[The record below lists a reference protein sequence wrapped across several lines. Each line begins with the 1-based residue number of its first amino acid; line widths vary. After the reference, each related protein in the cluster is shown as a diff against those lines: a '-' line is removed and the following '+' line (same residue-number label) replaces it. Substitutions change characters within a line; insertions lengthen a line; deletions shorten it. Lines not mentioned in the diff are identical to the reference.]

1 MELIDE
7 LEEEIEKLKDN
18 EFGLMVIKTKS
29 KGVITATIIIPEE
42 ILNKE
47 ISQMSIEFQL
57 ILDTNTLKLA
67 PKLYCLSA
75 YCFPHFADGRDLF
88 NELRSSKNPRQN
100 LSLSNLLPDILEFI
114 KINYENGGLYFFGN
128 YYLGTKY
135 SLRLLQK
142 GCENI
147 LNVKENLVING
158 KSIKLNRVLVISDV
172 YFLLFE
178 QEKWYKNNLNLLF
191 WSSISN
197 IEKIQKVKD
206 NKTII
211 LQWIQKEKETYP
223 MTLTLQHRDVFIQ
236 NLLEKMH
243 HFGMVYD
250 VIKMDSKGSKKLRKG
265 DDISQSQNVK
275 LINDYN
281 RQELQ
286 KNEEEE
292 EEEEYEEDEEE
303 EDDEDAVEKESDETK
318 DTRVIRK
325 NNDNDDNSNKTDKSS
340 NVDNINNIN
349 NINNVDNIGNIN
361 NNNEKKEENKI
372 EDQKESNE
380 VINKKE
386 HKNEEQKKEDNDE
399 DDFVEAENV
408 DDYNNKGQEK
418 EEIINTNKNEDSAN
432 KENENKEELK
442 EPEKKEN
449 SEINVE
455 STNINDK
462 IEEKKE
468 EENKEEPKK
477 EEENK
482 KEEKKEEENKEE
494 ENKEEESKE

>member
-7 LEEEIEKLKDN
+7 LEEEIEKLKEN
-18 EFGLMVIKTKS
+18 EYGLMVIKTKT
-29 KGVITATIIIPEE
+29 KGVITTTIIIPEE

-57 ILDTNTLKLA
+57 ILDTNTLKLV

-88 NELRSSKNPRQN
+88 NELRSSKNLRQN

-223 MTLTLQHRDVFIQ
+223 MTLTLQHRDAFIQ

-250 VIKMDSKGSKKLRKG
+250 VIKMDNKGSKKFRKG

-303 EDDEDAVEKESDETK
+303 EDDEETMEKESDETK

-325 NNDNDDNSNKTDKSS
+325 NNENDNDNKSNKTDKSG
-340 NVDNINNIN
+340 NVDNINNIKNFN
-349 NINNVDNIGNIN
+349 NKNNMNNIGNIN

-380 VINKKE
+380 VVNEKE
-386 HKNEEQKKEDNDE
+386 NKNEEQKKEDVDE
-399 DDFVEAENV
+399 DDFVEAEIV
-408 DDYNNKGQEK
+408 DNNNKGQEK
-418 EEIINTNKNEDSAN
+418 EEIKTISKNEDNIN
-432 KENENKEELK
+432 KEIENKEEVK

-449 SEINVE
+449 SEIKVE

-468 EENKEEPKK
+468 EENKEEQKK
-477 EEENK
+477 E
-482 KEEKKEEENKEE
+482 
-494 ENKEEESKE
+494 

>member
-1 MELIDE
+1 MDLIDE
-7 LEEEIEKLKDN
+7 LEEEIEKLKEN
-18 EFGLMVIKTKS
+18 EYGLMVMKTKS
-29 KGVITATIIIPEE
+29 KGVITASILIPEE

-47 ISQMSIEFQL
+47 ISEMSIEFQL
-57 ILDTNTLKLA
+57 ILDTNTLKLV
-67 PKLYCLSA
+67 PRLYCLSA

-88 NELRSSKNPRQN
+88 NELRSSKNQKQN
-100 LSLSNLLPDILEFI
+100 FSLLNLLSDILEFI
-114 KINYENGGLYFFGN
+114 RINYENGGLYFFGN
-128 YYLGTKY
+128 YYLGAKY

-147 LNVKENLVING
+147 LNVKENLVLNG
-158 KSIKLNRVLVISDV
+158 KSVKLNRVLVISDV

-223 MTLTLQHRDVFIQ
+223 MTLTIQQRDAFIQ

-250 VIKMDSKGSKKLRKG
+250 VIKMDNKGSKKFRKG

-281 RQELQ
+281 KQELQ
-286 KNEEEE
+286 KNEEE

-303 EDDEDAVEKESDETK
+303 EDDEEANEKESDEAK

-325 NNDNDDNSNKTDKSS
+325 NINNNEKSDKNG
-340 NVDNINNIN
+340 NVDNINKIN
-349 NINNVDNIGNIN
+349 NMNNLDNRNNIN
-361 NNNEKKEENKI
+361 NNNDKKEENKI
-372 EDQKESNE
+372 GDLKESSE
-380 VINKKE
+380 VINQKE
-386 HKNEEQKKEDNDE
+386 NKNEEAKKEDVDE
-399 DDFVEAENV
+399 DDFVEAEIV
-408 DDYNNKGQEK
+408 DNNNKEQEK
-418 EEIINTNKNEDSAN
+418 EEIKNKNIIEDYPN
-432 KENENKEELK
+432 KENENENQNKEEAK
-442 EPEKKEN
+442 EPGKKEN
-449 SEINVE
+449 TENNIE
-455 STNINDK
+455 STNVKDK
-462 IEEKKE
+462 TEEKQEEEKEEEEEKDEGTKEVKSKE
-468 EENKEEPKK
+468 EENNE
-477 EEENK
+477 
-482 KEEKKEEENKEE
+482 
-494 ENKEEESKE
+494 

>member
-18 EFGLMVIKTKS
+18 NYGLMVMKAKS
-29 KGVITATIIIPEE
+29 KGVITVSIIIPEE

-47 ISQMSIEFQL
+47 ISEMSIEFQL
-57 ILDTNTLKLA
+57 ILDTNTLKLV
-67 PKLYCLSA
+67 PRLYCLSA

-88 NELRSSKNPRQN
+88 NELRSSKNQKQN
-100 LSLSNLLPDILEFI
+100 FSLLNLLSDILEFI
-114 KINYENGGLYFFGN
+114 RINYENGGLYFFGN
-128 YYLGTKY
+128 YYLGAKY

-147 LNVKENLVING
+147 LNVKENLVLNG
-158 KSIKLNRVLVISDV
+158 KSVKLNRVLVISDV

-223 MTLTLQHRDVFIQ
+223 MTLTLQHREAFIQ

-250 VIKMDSKGSKKLRKG
+250 VIKMDNKGSKKFRKG
-265 DDISQSQNVK
+265 DNISQSQNVK

-292 EEEEYEEDEEE
+292 GEEEYEEDEEE
-303 EDDEDAVEKESDETK
+303 EDDEDANEKETDETK

-325 NNDNDDNSNKTDKSS
+325 NNDKSEKTD
-340 NVDNINNIN
+340 NADNINNIN
-349 NINNVDNIGNIN
+349 NIDNINSN
-361 NNNEKKEENKI
+361 NDKKGENKI
-372 EDQKESNE
+372 EDLKESNE

-386 HKNEEQKKEDNDE
+386 NKNEETKKEDVDE
-399 DDFVEAENV
+399 DDFVEAEIV
-408 DDYNNKGQEK
+408 DNNNKGQEK
-418 EEIINTNKNEDSAN
+418 EEIININKNEDNPN
-432 KENENKEELK
+432 KEKESKEEIK

-449 SEINVE
+449 PENNIE

-462 IEEKKE
+462 IEDKKEEEKKE
-468 EENKEEPKK
+468 EDKK
-477 EEENK
+477 E
-482 KEEKKEEENKEE
+482 EEKKEEENKEV
-494 ENKEEESKE
+494 ENKEEENKE

>member
-7 LEEEIEKLKDN
+7 LEEEIEKLKEN
-18 EFGLMVIKTKS
+18 EYGLMVIKTKT
-29 KGVITATIIIPEE
+29 KGVITTTIIIPEE

-57 ILDTNTLKLA
+57 ILDTNTLKLV

-88 NELRSSKNPRQN
+88 NELRSSKNPKQN

-128 YYLGTKY
+128 YYLGAKY

-223 MTLTLQHRDVFIQ
+223 MTLTLQHRDVFVQ

-250 VIKMDSKGSKKLRKG
+250 VIKMDNKGSRKFRKG

-281 RQELQ
+281 RQELH

-292 EEEEYEEDEEE
+292 EEEEYEEGEEE
-303 EDDEDAVEKESDETK
+303 EDDEEINEKESEEGK
-318 DTRVIRK
+318 NTRVIRK
-325 NNDNDDNSNKTDKSS
+325 NNVGDDKSNKNG

-349 NINNVDNIGNIN
+349 NINNTNNIN
-361 NNNEKKEENKI
+361 NNIEKKEENKV
-372 EDQKESNE
+372 EDAKESGE

-386 HKNEEQKKEDNDE
+386 NKNEEAKKEDVEE

-408 DDYNNKGQEK
+408 DNNNKGQEK
-418 EEIINTNKNEDSAN
+418 EEDKNININKNEDNQN
-432 KENENKEELK
+432 KEDENKEEPK

-449 SEINVE
+449 LENNIE
-455 STNINDK
+455 SANINDN

-468 EENKEEPKK
+468 EEKK
-477 EEENK
+477 EEET
-482 KEEKKEEENKEE
+482 KEEENKEE
-494 ENKEEESKE
+494 EKKEEETKEVENKDEENKE

>member
-7 LEEEIEKLKDN
+7 LEEEIEKLKEN
-18 EFGLMVIKTKS
+18 EYGLMIIKTKT
-29 KGVITATIIIPEE
+29 KGVITTTIIIPEE

-57 ILDTNTLKLA
+57 ILDTNTLKLV

-88 NELRSSKNPRQN
+88 NELRSSKNPKQN

-250 VIKMDSKGSKKLRKG
+250 VIKMDNKGSKKFRKG

-281 RQELQ
+281 RQELH

-303 EDDEDAVEKESDETK
+303 EDDEEGMEKESDETK

-325 NNDNDDNSNKTDKSS
+325 NNDNDDKSNKTDKSDLA
-340 NVDNINNIN
+340 DNINSIN
-349 NINNVDNIGNIN
+349 NINNVNNIGNIN

-372 EDQKESNE
+372 EDQKEINE

-386 HKNEEQKKEDNDE
+386 NKNEEQKKEDADE
-399 DDFVEAENV
+399 DDFVEAEVFDN
-408 DDYNNKGQEK
+408 NNKAQEK
-418 EEIINTNKNEDSAN
+418 EEIITINKNEDNTN
-432 KENENKEELK
+432 KENVNKEEIK

-449 SEINVE
+449 SETKAE
-455 STNINDK
+455 SVNINDK

-468 EENKEEPKK
+468 EENKEEQKK
-477 EEENK
+477 EGES
-482 KEEKKEEENKEE
+482 KEEENKEG
-494 ENKEEESKE
+494 ENKEEEKKE

>member
-1 MELIDE
+1 MDLIDE
-7 LEEEIEKLKDN
+7 LEEEIEKLKEN
-18 EFGLMVIKTKS
+18 EYGLMVMKTKS

-47 ISQMSIEFQL
+47 ISEMSIEFQL
-57 ILDTNTLKLA
+57 ILDTNTLKLV

-88 NELRSSKNPRQN
+88 NELRSSKNQKQN
-100 LSLSNLLPDILEFI
+100 LSLSNLLSDILEFI

-128 YYLGTKY
+128 YYLGARY

-147 LNVKENLVING
+147 LNVKENLVLNG
-158 KSIKLNRVLVISDV
+158 KSVKLNRVLVISDV

-223 MTLTLQHRDVFIQ
+223 MTLTIQQRDAFIQ

-250 VIKMDSKGSKKLRKG
+250 VIKMDNKGSKKFRKG

-281 RQELQ
+281 KQELQ
-286 KNEEEE
+286 KNEEE

-303 EDDEDAVEKESDETK
+303 EDDEEANEKESDEAK

-325 NNDNDDNSNKTDKSS
+325 NINNNEKSDKNV
-340 NVDNINNIN
+340 NVDNINKIN
-349 NINNVDNIGNIN
+349 NMNNLDNRNNIN
-361 NNNEKKEENKI
+361 NNNDKKEENKI
-372 EDQKESNE
+372 EELKESSQVINQKEN
-380 VINKKE
+380 
-386 HKNEEQKKEDNDE
+386 KNEETKKEDVDE
-399 DDFVEAENV
+399 DDFVEAEIV
-408 DDYNNKGQEK
+408 DNNNKEQEK
-418 EEIINTNKNEDSAN
+418 EEIKNKNIIEDYPN
-432 KENENKEELK
+432 KENENENENQNKEETK
-442 EPEKKEN
+442 EPGIKGNTEN
-449 SEINVE
+449 NIE
-455 STNINDK
+455 STNIKDK
-462 IEEKKE
+462 IEEKKV
-468 EENKEEPKK
+468 
-477 EEENK
+477 
-482 KEEKKEEENKEE
+482 EEKKEEEEKDEGTKEVKSKEE
-494 ENKEEESKE
+494 ENNE

>member
-349 NINNVDNIGNIN
+349 NVDNIGNIN

-386 HKNEEQKKEDNDE
+386 NKNEEQKKEDNDE

-408 DDYNNKGQEK
+408 DDNNNKGQEK

-432 KENENKEELK
+432 KENENKEDIK

>member
-7 LEEEIEKLKDN
+7 LEEEIEKLKEN
-18 EFGLMVIKTKS
+18 EYGLMIIKTKT
-29 KGVITATIIIPEE
+29 KGVITTTIIIPEE

-57 ILDTNTLKLA
+57 ILDTNTLKLV

-88 NELRSSKNPRQN
+88 NELRSSKNPKQN

-250 VIKMDSKGSKKLRKG
+250 VIKMDNKGSKKFRKG

-281 RQELQ
+281 RQELH

-303 EDDEDAVEKESDETK
+303 EDDEEGMEKESDETK

-325 NNDNDDNSNKTDKSS
+325 NNDNDDKSNKTDKSDLA
-340 NVDNINNIN
+340 DNINSIN
-349 NINNVDNIGNIN
+349 NINNVNNIGNIN

-372 EDQKESNE
+372 EDQKGINE

-386 HKNEEQKKEDNDE
+386 NKNEEQKKEDADE
-399 DDFVEAENV
+399 DDFVEAEVFDN
-408 DDYNNKGQEK
+408 NNKAQEK
-418 EEIINTNKNEDSAN
+418 EEIITINKNEDNTN
-432 KENENKEELK
+432 KENVNKEEIK

-449 SEINVE
+449 SETKAE
-455 STNINDK
+455 SVNINDK

-468 EENKEEPKK
+468 EENKEEQKK
-477 EEENK
+477 EGES
-482 KEEKKEEENKEE
+482 KEEENKEG
-494 ENKEEESKE
+494 ENKEEEKKE

>member
-1 MELIDE
+1 MEFIDE
-7 LEEEIEKLKDN
+7 LEEEIEKLKEN
-18 EFGLMVIKTKS
+18 EYGLMVIKTKS
-29 KGVITATIIIPEE
+29 KGVITASIIIPEE

-47 ISQMSIEFQL
+47 ISEMSIEFQL
-57 ILDTNTLKLA
+57 ILDTNTLKLV

-88 NELRSSKNPRQN
+88 NELRSSKNQKQN
-100 LSLSNLLPDILEFI
+100 LSLSNLLSDILEFI

-147 LNVKENLVING
+147 LNVKENLVLNG
-158 KSIKLNRVLVISDV
+158 KSLKLNRVLVISDV

-223 MTLTLQHRDVFIQ
+223 MTLTLQHREAFIQ

-250 VIKMDSKGSKKLRKG
+250 VIKMDNKGSKKFRKG
-265 DDISQSQNVK
+265 DNISQSQNVK

-292 EEEEYEEDEEE
+292 GEEEYEEDEEE
-303 EDDEDAVEKESDETK
+303 EDDEDANEKETDETK

-325 NNDNDDNSNKTDKSS
+325 NNDKSEKND

-349 NINNVDNIGNIN
+349 NIDNIN
-361 NNNEKKEENKI
+361 NINSNNDKKGENKI
-372 EDQKESNE
+372 EDLKESNE

-386 HKNEEQKKEDNDE
+386 NKNEETKKEDVDE
-399 DDFVEAENV
+399 DDFVEAEIV
-408 DDYNNKGQEK
+408 DNNNKGQEK
-418 EEIINTNKNEDSAN
+418 EEIKNINKNEDNPN
-432 KENENKEELK
+432 KEKESKEEIK

-449 SEINVE
+449 PENNIE

-462 IEEKKE
+462 IEDKKEEEKKE
-468 EENKEEPKK
+468 EDKK
-477 EEENK
+477 E
-482 KEEKKEEENKEE
+482 EEKKEEENKEV
-494 ENKEEESKE
+494 ENKEEENKE

>member
-7 LEEEIEKLKDN
+7 LEEEIEKLKEN
-18 EFGLMVIKTKS
+18 EYGLMVIKTKT
-29 KGVITATIIIPEE
+29 KGVITTTIIIPEE

-57 ILDTNTLKLA
+57 ILDTNTLKLV

-223 MTLTLQHRDVFIQ
+223 MTLTLQHRDAFIQ

-250 VIKMDSKGSKKLRKG
+250 VIKMDNKGSKKFRKG

-303 EDDEDAVEKESDETK
+303 EDDEETMEKESDETK

-325 NNDNDDNSNKTDKSS
+325 NNENDNDNKSNKTDKSG
-340 NVDNINNIN
+340 NVDNINNIKNFN
-349 NINNVDNIGNIN
+349 NKNNMNNIGNIN

-380 VINKKE
+380 VVNEKE
-386 HKNEEQKKEDNDE
+386 NKNEEQKKEDVDE
-399 DDFVEAENV
+399 DDFVEAEIV
-408 DDYNNKGQEK
+408 DNNNKGQEK
-418 EEIINTNKNEDSAN
+418 EEIKTISKNEDNIN
-432 KENENKEELK
+432 KEIENKEEVK

-449 SEINVE
+449 SEIKVE

-468 EENKEEPKK
+468 EENKEEQKK
-477 EEENK
+477 EGEI
-482 KEEKKEEENKEE
+482 KEEENKEG
-494 ENKEEESKE
+494 ENKEEQKKE

>member
-7 LEEEIEKLKDN
+7 LEEEIEKLKEN
-18 EFGLMVIKTKS
+18 EYGLMVIKTKT
-29 KGVITATIIIPEE
+29 KGVITTTIIIPEE

-57 ILDTNTLKLA
+57 ILDTNTLKLV

-88 NELRSSKNPRQN
+88 NELRSSKNPKQN

-128 YYLGTKY
+128 YYLGAKY

-223 MTLTLQHRDVFIQ
+223 MTLTLQHRDVFVQ

-250 VIKMDSKGSKKLRKG
+250 VIKMDNKGSKKFRKG

-281 RQELQ
+281 RQELH

-292 EEEEYEEDEEE
+292 EEEEYEEGEEE
-303 EDDEDAVEKESDETK
+303 EDDEEVNEKEFEEGK

-325 NNDNDDNSNKTDKSS
+325 NNDGNDKSNKNG

-349 NINNVDNIGNIN
+349 NINNTNNTNNINNIN
-361 NNNEKKEENKI
+361 NNIEKKEENKV
-372 EDQKESNE
+372 EDTKENSE

-386 HKNEEQKKEDNDE
+386 NKDEETKKEDVEE
-399 DDFVEAENV
+399 DDFVEAENIV
-408 DDYNNKGQEK
+408 NNNKGQEK
-418 EEIINTNKNEDSAN
+418 EEDKNININKNEDNQN
-432 KENENKEELK
+432 KENENKEEAK
-442 EPEKKEN
+442 EPEKKEKPEN
-449 SEINVE
+449 NIE
-455 STNINDK
+455 SANINDN
-462 IEEKKE
+462 IEKKKE
-468 EENKEEPKK
+468 EET
-477 EEENK
+477 
-482 KEEKKEEENKEE
+482 KEEENKEE
-494 ENKEEESKE
+494 EKKEEETKEVENKDEENKE

>member
-1 MELIDE
+1 MDLIDE
-7 LEEEIEKLKDN
+7 LEDEIERLKEN
-18 EFGLMVIKTKS
+18 EYGLMVIKTKS
-29 KGVITATIIIPEE
+29 KGVITVSIIIPEE

-57 ILDTNTLKLA
+57 ILDTNTLKLV

-88 NELRSSKNPRQN
+88 NELRSSKNPNQS

-114 KINYENGGLYFFGN
+114 KINFENGGLYFFGN
-128 YYLGTKY
+128 YYLGSKY

-142 GCENI
+142 GCDII

-158 KSIKLNRVLVISDV
+158 KSLKLNRILVISDV

-223 MTLTLQHRDVFIQ
+223 MTLTLQNRDLFVQ

-243 HFGMVYD
+243 HLGMVYD
-250 VIKMDSKGSKKLRKG
+250 VIKMDNKGSKKFKRG

-281 RQELQ
+281 RQELH
-286 KNEEEE
+286 KNQNDEEE

-303 EDDEDAVEKESDETK
+303 EDDENTNEKDPEEAK

-325 NNDNDDNSNKTDKSS
+325 DINNKNDN
-340 NVDNINNIN
+340 VNNIN
-349 NINNVDNIGNIN
+349 NIKNTNNVNNIN
-361 NNNEKKEENKI
+361 NIDNIDNNEKKGENTMELQKENNEIVNKTENK
-372 EDQKESNE
+372 S
-380 VINKKE
+380 
-386 HKNEEQKKEDNDE
+386 EETKKEDVDE
-399 DDFVEAENV
+399 DDFVEAEVIDN
-408 DDYNNKGQEK
+408 NNKGQEK
-418 EEIINTNKNEDSAN
+418 EEINNINKNEDNSN
-432 KENENKEELK
+432 KENEHKEEGK
-442 EPEKKEN
+442 EQEKKEVIEN
-449 SEINVE
+449 NVK

-462 IEEKKE
+462 IEEKKDE
-468 EENKEEPKK
+468 Q
-477 EEENK
+477 
-482 KEEKKEEENKEE
+482 KKEEENKEDDKKE
-494 ENKEEESKE
+494 EGKEENNKEEDNKE